1 MAVKQTGRKQHVSMQ
16 GKNIDMD
23 LLRQKNE
30 LTPAVG
36 NVRVNA
42 RGDELG
48 PGGKIVRK
56 REEVMADYYRD
67 HPQAVPDEVPG
78 RGVNVVEKEETV
90 VPKKATTKAKAKVS
104 KTTKVKEA
112 ETVEVKTDDEQPY
125 DRGAGEDWVEDDDG
139 NFVKKGH

>member
-1 MAVKQTGRKQHVSMQ
+1 MAVKQTGRKQHISMQ
-16 GKNIDMD
+16 GKAIDMD

-48 PGGKIVRK
+48 PSGKIIRK

-67 HPQAVPDEVPG
+67 HPDAVPDEIPG
-78 RGVNVVEKEETV
+78 QGVEVVEKEPTV
-90 VPKKATTKAKAKVS
+90 VPKAKKPKATTKKATTKVEEE
-104 KTTKVKEA
+104 TKVEEPVA
-112 ETVEVKTDDEQPY
+112 QD
-125 DRGAGEDWVEDDDG
+125 DWVEDDDG
-139 NFVKKGH
+139 NFVKKGD